1 MKIQF
6 LTSKN
11 SWINLKKKVRVKKFL
26 KQFTNQTSLINSH
39 KKIKKKNDILIILS
53 YFKIIPEKFLKISK
67 HNIVVHESDL
77 PNGKGFSPISW
88 QILEGK
94 KNIVFTL
101 FEASPK
107 VDCGSYYQKEK
118 FYFKQDMLFE
128 EIKNK
133 QLESSL
139 SMVLKFIRKFK
150 DKKKIKS
157 FNQSGKSFYYKKRSR
172 NSSKLDFKKSLFK
185 QINLLRIVD
194 NENYPAFFFYQKK
207 KYLIK
212 ISKEKK

>member
-1 MKIQF
+1 MKIQL

-11 SWINLKKKVRVKKFL
+11 SWLNTKKKERVKKFL
-26 KQFTNQTSLINSH
+26 SNFTSQISLIYSY

-53 YFKIIPEKFLKISK
+53 YFKIIPEEFLKISK

-77 PNGKGFSPISW
+77 PNGKGYSPLSW
-88 QILEGK
+88 QILEGRIK
-94 KNIVFTL
+94 IVFTL

-107 VDCGSYYQKEK
+107 LDSGVYYEK
-118 FYFKQDMLFE
+118 KKIHFKKDMLFE

-139 SMVLKFIRKFK
+139 SMVSKFIKKFR
-150 DKKKIKS
+150 DKKKIRY
-157 FNQSGKSFYYKKRSR
+157 FTQNGKSSYYKKRSKD
-172 NSSKLDFKKSLFK
+172 SSKLNIKKSLLK

-212 ISKEKK
+212 IHKEEK